1 MGSDSPQHGRI
12 VVLVMAVIMIVGA
25 VSLTWVMHVS
35 SGELVGNLDSTNPD
49 KVSDSLILL
58 KDRRDPAG
66 ITKAKTL
73 LSSGIADVWTNAALY
88 LGAMGKAESIPYL
101 VKALRTADP
110 QDGHEIS
117 VDLTMMTGQDFGVKY
132 EDWRGWW
139 SSKNGSSSFDFDSHL
154 GTEPSNQSE

>member
-1 MGSDSPQHGRI
+1 MGSDSPQRGPI
-12 VVLVMAVIMIVGA
+12 VVIVMAVMAIAGA
-25 VSLTWVMHVS
+25 ACLTYFMHVS
-35 SGELVGNLDSTNPD
+35 SDELVGNLDSTSPD
-49 KVSDSLILL
+49 KVGDSLILL

-73 LSSGIADVWTNAALY
+73 LNSDVADIWTNAALY

-132 EDWRGWW
+132 EDWRAWW
-139 SSKNGSSSFDFDSHL
+139 SGKNAGSSFDFDSHL

>member
-1 MGSDSPQHGRI
+1 MGSDSPQRGRI
-12 VVLVMAVIMIVGA
+12 VVIVMAIIMIVGA
-25 VSLTWVMHVS
+25 VSLTWFMHVS
-35 SGELVGNLDSTNPD
+35 SDELVGNLDSANPD
-49 KVSDSLILL
+49 KVGDSLILL

-66 ITKAKTL
+66 VAKAKAL
-73 LSSGIADVWTNAALY
+73 LNSDVADVWTNAAMY

-117 VDLTMMTGQDFGVKY
+117 VDLTMMTGRDFGGNF

-139 SSKNGSSSFDFDSHL
+139 LSKNGGSSFDFDSHL
-154 GTEPSNQSE
+154 GTEPSS